1 MGSRWARGPDAPTRL
16 GGSLGLMSIDS
27 DLPARLPLGR
37 HASSVIRE
45 RWDILGVIA
54 VGGAVGSAA
63 RYGAGV
69 LWPHDPSQ
77 IAWSTFAVNV
87 VGGFLLG
94 LLMVFVGDVWPPHRY
109 VRPFLGVGVLGGFT
123 TFSTYML
130 DTHAIF
136 VAGRPPIAMVYLL
149 GTLVV
154 GLVAVWL
161 GIAAGRGAAALLR
174 AGGRGADPGP
184 VEPPGRHGQTESS
197 DSEASEA
204 RKGRRLT

>member
-1 MGSRWARGPDAPTRL
+1 
-16 GGSLGLMSIDS
+16 MSIDS
-27 DLPARLPLGR
+27 DLSARLPLGR

-45 RWDILGVIA
+45 RWDILAVIA
-54 VGGAVGSAA
+54 VGGAIGSAA

-136 VAGRPPIAMVYLL
+136 VAGRPSVALLYLL

-161 GIAAGRGAAALLR
+161 GIAVGRGAVAVLR
-174 AGGRGADPGP
+174 TRGRGANDGADPDP
-184 VEPPGRHGQTESS
+184 VERTGTTERT
-197 DSEASEA
+197 DSEDSDA
-204 RKGRRLT
+204 RKGRRLP

>member
-1 MGSRWARGPDAPTRL
+1 
-16 GGSLGLMSIDS
+16 MSIHS
-27 DLPARLPLGR
+27 DLPARPSLGR

-45 RWDILGVIA
+45 RWDILAVIA
-54 VGGAVGSAA
+54 VGGAIGSAA

-87 VGGFLLG
+87 VGGLLLG

-136 VAGRPPIAMVYLL
+136 VAGRPSIALVYLL
-149 GTLVV
+149 GTLVM
-154 GLVAVWL
+154 GLVAVWV
-161 GIAAGRGAAALLR
+161 GIVAGRGAARALR
-174 AGGRGADPGP
+174 TRGLGDGPTDP
-184 VEPPGRHGQTESS
+184 ERTERTERTRFTGSGAS
-197 DSEASEA
+197 DA
-204 RKGRRLT
+204 RKGRRLP